1 VSTQTIATTKRYHS
15 DDVCLSA
22 ITKPCHD
29 SFEVSEALPIMTPC
43 HNMQHIHVSPL
54 ILHYS
59 FIFPLLETKASIE
72 KAIGSVAEPFS
83 NENWQRK
90 SLLHIKHVFTTS
102 CNHQSKAEGEC
113 HSSIFY
119 GFFENEKMNTRHTH
133 RNTAKNKTGIWRL
146 LFSILLTINH

>member
-1 VSTQTIATTKRYHS
+1 VSTQTIATTKRYYS

-29 SFEVSEALPIMTPC
+29 SFEVSEALPTMTPC

-72 KAIGSVAEPFS
+72 KAIGSVAEPFLMKIGKERACCTS
-83 NENWQRK
+83 SMFSQCLATANQKQRE
-90 SLLHIKHVFTTS
+90 SVIQVYFM
-102 CNHQSKAEGEC
+102 A
-113 HSSIFY
+113 
-119 GFFENEKMNTRHTH
+119 FFENEKMNTRHTR
-133 RNTAKNKTGIWRL
+133 RNTAKKKTGIWRL